1 MPANRQPA
9 TEQKVSKMNP
19 ISRLLRFAG
28 WPVAC
33 GVLVAVAALQFLQLR
48 DIRAML
54 EELAAGAGPGMGA
67 AAAPDIYQAIAGA
80 SASVVSISA
89 TRVNVEAIE
98 RAGIDRVDLY
108 LGEQESLGSGV
119 IIDARGFILTNLHV
133 VDTLFDAFDAT
144 VTLRSGQRT
153 PATVIAW
160 DEAHDLAVL
169 HVNMDGLTPI
179 ALGDESGLAVGNLVF
194 SIGYP
199 HNIGQSV
206 SRGIVSSLSR
216 GDDFAVSMIQTD
228 AAINPGS
235 SGGALIDGEGR
246 LVGVNSSI
254 LSESGHF
261 EGIGFATPARLAVDA
276 AQELIEE
283 AIATNS
289 GYLGVLTGEALTAQS
304 SEIFFGVDH
313 IRGMLVES
321 VDEGGAAARVGILPG
336 DVITAINDTT
346 VVDDESIVMEVRE
359 KKPGDVVRVQV
370 YREGRTLEFATAL
383 GFGQAIVF
391 DP

>member
-1 MPANRQPA
+1 M
-9 TEQKVSKMNP
+9 
-19 ISRLLRFAG
+19 SRLLRLLGFAG
-28 WPVAC
+28 WPAAC
-33 GVLVAVAALQFLQLR
+33 GVLAAVAAMQFLQLR
-48 DIRAML
+48 DIRTAL
-54 EELAAGAGPGMGA
+54 ENLATEEA
-67 AAAPDIYQAIAGA
+67 AAEPGFHQAIAGA

-98 RAGIDRVDLY
+98 RTAADRVDLY

-119 IIDARGFILTNLHV
+119 IIDSRGFILTNLHV

-144 VTLRSGQRT
+144 VTLHDGRHT

-160 DEAHDLAVL
+160 DESHDLAVL
-169 HVNMDGLTPI
+169 HVNMDELAPI
-179 ALGDESGLAVGNLVF
+179 PVGDESGLAVGDAVF

-206 SRGIVSSLSR
+206 SRGIVSSLNQ
-216 GDDFAVSMIQTD
+216 GPDFAVTMIQTD

-235 SGGALIDGEGR
+235 SGGALIDGNGQ

-254 LSESGHF
+254 LSESGNF
-261 EGIGFATPARLAVDA
+261 EGIGFATPARLAVGA
-276 AQELIEE
+276 ARELIEE
-283 AIATNS
+283 AISGNS

-304 SEIFFGVDH
+304 SELFFGVDH

-359 KKPGDVVRVQV
+359 KKPGDIVRVRV
-370 YREGRTLEFATAL
+370 YREGRTMEFETAL

>member
-1 MPANRQPA
+1 MSRFL
-9 TEQKVSKMNP
+9 
-19 ISRLLRFAG
+19 RLLSFAG
-28 WPVAC
+28 WPAVC
-33 GVLVAVAALQFLQLR
+33 GVLVAVAALQYRQLQEIR
-48 DIRAML
+48 DTLTEI
-54 EELAAGAGPGMGA
+54 AAGRED
-67 AAAPDIYQAIAGA
+67 APLTFYDAIASA
-80 SASVVSISA
+80 SVSVVSISA

-98 RAGIDRVDLY
+98 RSGDDRVDLY

-119 IIDARGFILTNLHV
+119 IVDSRGFILTNLHV

-144 VTLRSGQRT
+144 VTLSDGRHT

-160 DEAHDLAVL
+160 DETHDLAVL
-169 HVNMDGLTPI
+169 HINVDDLTPI
-179 ALGDESGLAVGNLVF
+179 ALGDESALAVGDVVF

-206 SRGIVSSLSR
+206 SQGIVSSLNHEL
-216 GDDFAVSMIQTD
+216 DFSVSMIQTD

-235 SGGALIDGEGR
+235 SGGALIDGRGL
-246 LVGVNSSI
+246 LVGVNLSI
-254 LSESGHF
+254 FSESGNF
-261 EGIGFATPARLAVDA
+261 EGIGFATPARIAVGA
-276 AQELIEE
+276 VREMVEE

-304 SEIFFGVDH
+304 SELFFGVDH

-321 VDEGGAAARVGILPG
+321 VDEGGAAARVGIQPG

-359 KKPGDVVRVQV
+359 KKPGDIVRVQI
-370 YREGRTLEFATAL
+370 YREGRTLKFETAL
-383 GFGQAIVF
+383 GFGQAIRF

>member
-1 MPANRQPA
+1 MA
-9 TEQKVSKMNP
+9 TVM
-19 ISRLLRFAG
+19 SRFLRLTSFAG
-28 WPVAC
+28 WPLVC
-33 GVLVAVAALQFLQLR
+33 GVLAAVAALQFLQLR
-48 DIRAML
+48 DIRDAL
-54 EELAAGAGPGMGA
+54 QELAANEESLAAGNF
-67 AAAPDIYQAIAGA
+67 DAIARA

-98 RAGIDRVDLY
+98 RTGADRVDLY

-119 IIDARGFILTNLHV
+119 IIDPRGFILTNLHV

-144 VTLRSGQRT
+144 VTLSDGRRT

-160 DEAHDLAVL
+160 DESNDLAVL
-169 HVNMDGLTPI
+169 HVNMNGLTPI
-179 ALGDESGLAVGNLVF
+179 SIGSENELMVGDVIF

-206 SRGIVSSLSR
+206 SQGIVSSLSR
-216 GDDFAVSMIQTD
+216 DPDFSVRLIQTD

-235 SGGALIDGEGR
+235 SGGALIDNNGR

-254 LSESGHF
+254 LSESGNF
-261 EGIGFATPARLAVDA
+261 EGIGFATPARVAVGA
-276 AQELIEE
+276 ARELVAE
-283 AIATNS
+283 AIAGNS

-304 SEIFFGVDH
+304 SELFFGVDH

-336 DVITAINDTT
+336 DVITAVNDSI
-346 VVDDESIVMEVRE
+346 VIDDESIVMEVRE
-359 KKPGDVVRVQV
+359 KKPGDVVRVQI
-370 YREGRTLEFATAL
+370 YREGRTLEFETAL

>member
-1 MPANRQPA
+1 
-9 TEQKVSKMNP
+9 MNP

-48 DIRAML
+48 DIRAL
-54 EELAAGAGPGMGA
+54 LGELAAGAGA
-67 AAAPDIYQAIAGA
+67 AGPDIYQAIAGA

-98 RAGIDRVDLY
+98 RSGADRVDLY

-119 IIDARGFILTNLHV
+119 IIDSRGFILTNLHV

-144 VTLRSGQRT
+144 VTLNSGRRT

-160 DEAHDLAVL
+160 DESNDLAVL
-169 HVNMDGLTPI
+169 HVNLDDLAPI
-179 ALGDESGLAVGNLVF
+179 PLGDESGLAVGNLVF

-206 SRGIVSSLSR
+206 SRGIVSSLSH
-216 GDDFAVSMIQTD
+216 DNDFAVSMIQTD

-289 GYLGVLTGEALTAQS
+289 GYLGVLTGEALTARS

-336 DVITAINDTT
+336 DVITAINDTK

-359 KKPGDVVRVQV
+359 KKPGDVVRVQI